1 MSGLGLDGSAR
12 IGRLKRSRA
21 ESIIQSAKCA
31 SWRPKNRI
39 KEATT
44 VHAPCRSFSG
54 TMRRWTRIGQGVG
67 ARELDRRGGRRG
79 DVHGLLRGEIR
90 GRRDPGREAAFDPR
104 EPGAGGD
111 RGAGRT
117 RRRGGCRLARCSG
130 WRTEPRSRPTPSSSA
145 AAGGWYCSRRPD
157 SAISWRSAGR
167 SGRTCTT
174 STGISPRPSCRA
186 SGASR
191 WRSGSPR
198 GGAWSGL
205 SGTRRSPKR

>member
-54 TMRRWTRIGQGVG
+54 TMRRWTRIGQGG
-67 ARELDRRGGRRG
+67 EARELDRRGGRRG

-117 RRRGGCRLARCSG
+117 RRRGGAA
-130 WRTEPRSRPTPSSSA
+130 WRGA
-145 AAGGWYCSRRPD
+145 AAGARNHGRDQRHHPAPRRTGGTAHDGRIPRSPGD
-157 SAISWRSAGR
+157 RPADPAAHVRPLPGPASA
-167 SGRTCTT
+167 
-174 STGISPRPSCRA
+174 PRAARA
-186 SGASR
+186 APRGGGADHL
-191 WRSGSPR
+191 G

-205 SGTRRSPKR
+205 SGTRRSPRR